1 MDIFIVQWCNVEE
14 YDEMDVE
21 IFQDLESANNFLRK
35 IIQINYPKDHIDDLE
50 DDPILFQMFKEDDFE
65 TELDHDRLFP
75 YLYKITRKRI
85 NKK

>member
-21 IFQDLESANNFLRK
+21 IFQDLESAHNFLRK
-35 IIQINYPKDHIDDLE
+35 IIQINYPKDHIDDLTDE
-50 DDPILFQMFKEDDFE
+50 DFVSDDFE
-65 TELDHDRLFP
+65 VIDHDRLFP
-75 YLYKITRKRI
+75 YLYKITQKRI